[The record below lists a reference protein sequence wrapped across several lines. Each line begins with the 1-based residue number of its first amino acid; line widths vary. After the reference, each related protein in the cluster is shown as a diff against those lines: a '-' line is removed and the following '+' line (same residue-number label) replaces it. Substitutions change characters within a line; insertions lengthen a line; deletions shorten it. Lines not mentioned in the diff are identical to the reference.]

1 MLNELLNGTYKSI
14 SLYIANDSQE
24 LKQVDSKFVK
34 DLVQNIEMN
43 FTMFRR
49 YVDCIVTLN
58 NELIKNTIGK
68 EADRLTSKNIFRII
82 IVDKRD
88 YKIDKTFVVK
98 DVFKDDGDDKSG
110 DLYGII
116 LGDIYYYYLQ
126 QVNFST
132 QVVSYQGTPF
142 EVAAQLIR
150 DSFKIPDEILRSY
163 HIPTIDVKV
172 QRGKLDF
179 LEDYEPITY
188 KCTKSKSAL
197 KNIET
202 LITKYNFRFYQDLE
216 SFVLVEGFDLSKLKP
231 NTATD
236 GSALFSETTPGH
248 YEFKIC
254 DKLKRPI
261 TPKLLDK
268 FKISISKNSGGKS
281 QKTETV
287 EFKDFLKTIELNDN
301 ADELLDT
308 FETREITEC
317 SADSGIPSILVE
329 YTNKFILNNTL
340 AIYCS
345 CTLRECN
352 TGTVTTVE
360 LRPTTGY
367 TEEKF
372 QKDVRFGGNWLIYR
386 TTVKCCN
393 GRFIVRLLLS
403 RFDNPKD
410 NTGSLTEIA
419 SENRSD
425 TMFKSSKPPIPK
437 KPRELVENVVSTIDS
452 FNKELQDVTGGFLKK
467 INFVN
472 NQMQGLVNQAD
483 QRLNALT
490 APIKQSFTNAVETSE
505 IFNNVKNVI
514 SKNQRTLGLVNNI
527 IQQRTGID
535 IQSAVQL
542 SGEIMNIDAIFK
554 EQVLDQIT
562 GVYTTLENKATSV
575 VNNVTNAVTE
585 TTSAAAEVIA
595 NIDETCANV
604 ENVELNLDQALD
616 TVKSVFK
623 AVQTTQQQI
632 SNVKAGV
639 EDLKNTVTNIPDF
652 VKIENP
658 LETLKN
664 KRDRL
669 LNAVR
674 VKRS

>member
-1 MLNELLNGTYKSI
+1 MLNELLRGTYRSI
-14 SLYIANDSQE
+14 TLYIANDNQE

-34 DLVQNIEMN
+34 DLVQSIEMN

-49 YVDCIVTLN
+49 FVDCIITLN

-68 EADRLTSKNIFRII
+68 EIDRLTSKNIFRII
-82 IVDKRD
+82 VIDGNG
-88 YKIDKTFVVK
+88 YKIDRTFVPVNSGM
-98 DVFKDDGDDKSG
+98 VDDGDKSG
-110 DLYGII
+110 DVYKII
-116 LGDIYYYYLQ
+116 LTDIYFYYLN

-142 EVAAQLIR
+142 EVVAQLIR

-163 HIPTIDVKV
+163 RIPTIDVKV

-179 LEDYEPITY
+179 LEDFEPITY

-231 NTATD
+231 KTAND
-236 GSALFSETTPGH
+236 GSPLFSETVSTN

-261 TPKLLDK
+261 APSLLDK
-268 FKISISKNSGGKS
+268 FKISISKNNGGKS

-287 EFKDFLKTIELNDN
+287 DFKDFLKTVELNDN
-301 ADELLDT
+301 AEELLDT

-317 SADSGIPSILVE
+317 SVDSGIPSILVE

-345 CTLRECN
+345 CTLKDCN
-352 TGTVTTVE
+352 IGTVTTVE

-372 QKDVRFGGNWLIYR
+372 QKDLRQSGNWLIYR

-393 GRFIVRLLLS
+393 GRFVVRLLLS
-403 RFDNPKD
+403 RFDNPRVST
-410 NTGSLTEIA
+410 NLTEIA

-452 FNKELQDVTGGFLKK
+452 FNKDLQSATGDFLKK
-467 INFVN
+467 VGFVN
-472 NQMQGLVNQAD
+472 GQMQGLVEQAD

-490 APIKQSFTNAVETSE
+490 APIKQSFTNAVESSE
-505 IFNNVKNVI
+505 ILNSAKEIV
-514 SKNQRTLGLVNNI
+514 SKNQRTLNLVNNI

-542 SGEIMNIDAIFK
+542 SGEIMNVDAIFK

-575 VNNVTNAVTE
+575 VHNVTNAVTE

-595 NIDETCANV
+595 NIDETCTNV
-604 ENVELNLDQALD
+604 ENVEVNLDQALD

-632 SNVKAGV
+632 TNVKVGV

-658 LETLKN
+658 LETLKS